1 MISLDD
7 VRAAA
12 GRLDGVAHRTPVLTS
27 RTLDR
32 EAGARVFCKAECFQ
46 RGGAFKFRG
55 AYSMISSLPPERLAP
70 GVAAYSSGNH
80 AQAVALAA
88 SLLGAPATILMP
100 DDVPVAKLEATRGY
114 GAEVVGYDRYGQD
127 REALGSALAAERG
140 LTLVP
145 PYEHPLVMAG
155 QGTVALELLERVPEL
170 GALLVPVGGG
180 GLLAGCVTVAKALR
194 PGIRVIGVEPEAGD
208 DTRRSLAAGERVRID
223 VPVTIADGQQADI
236 PGELTFEVNRRL
248 VDEVV
253 VVSDAEIVA
262 AMRFVFDRMKVVL
275 EPSGACALAALLAGR
290 VDGISGSVGVVLS
303 GGNVGADRFATLI
316 SGRAK
321 TERRQERGRDSA
333 SHGPT
338 DATPRGDGLQAP
350 WVRPMGRTRTPSSRA
365 ASSRRRGAFSGR

>member
-12 GRLDGVAHRTPVLTS
+12 GRLDGVANRTPVLTS

-32 EAGARVFCKAECFQ
+32 MVGARVFCKAESFQ

-100 DDVPVAKLEATRGY
+100 DDAPAAKREATRGY
-114 GAEVVGYDRYGQD
+114 GAEVVGYDRYAQD
-127 REALGSALAAERG
+127 REALGAALAADRG
-140 LTLVP
+140 LTLIP

-170 GALLVPVGGG
+170 DALLVPVGGG
-180 GLLAGCVTVAKALR
+180 GLLAGCVTAAKALC
-194 PGIRVIGVEPEAGD
+194 PGVRVIGVEPEAGD
-208 DTRRSLAAGERVRID
+208 DTRRSLAAGERVRIA
-223 VPVTIADGQQADI
+223 VPRTIADGQQADI

-253 VVSDAEIVA
+253 VASDAEIVA
-262 AMRFVFDRMKVVL
+262 AMRFLFDRMKLVI

-290 VDGISGSVGVVLS
+290 VGGVAGNVGVVLS
-303 GGNVGADRFATLI
+303 GGNVGADRFAELV
-316 SGRAK
+316 G
-321 TERRQERGRDSA
+321 QES
-333 SHGPT
+333 
-338 DATPRGDGLQAP
+338 
-350 WVRPMGRTRTPSSRA
+350 
-365 ASSRRRGAFSGR
+365 